1 MFWFGSTSGAG
12 FLGGI
17 CFRSSHRLWI
27 EVDCTILQTSSR
39 CPGSF
44 VVSDGMRRKDMSSKD
59 PTSLKRECS
68 NHKKWY
74 LVSSLK
80 MGLLTQNGSRIVLL
94 GTKAKSWDCFRGYD
108 LRGCREKP
116 WVFNR
121 GKVIITIL
129 LGALWILPSW
139 STVFLCLGRTQ
150 TIANRT
156 YDAPGIWFIY
166 MKGENNNHMNVRN
179 CRWSILRQS
188 FGNHP
193 VPCKQNLFVELVPSL
208 ARKKK

>member
-39 CPGSF
+39 HPGSF
-44 VVSDGMRRKDMSSKD
+44 VISAGTGRKTCHPRTQHRWRESVPTTKNDTYVSIYRVVGPWKQ
-59 PTSLKRECS
+59 
-68 NHKKWY
+68 H
-74 LVSSLK
+74 VSSLK
-80 MGLLTQNGSRIVLL
+80 MGLLTQKGSRIVLL
-94 GTKAKSWDCFRGYD
+94 GTQAKSWDCFRGYD

-150 TIANRT
+150 TTANRT

-166 MKGENNNHMNVRN
+166 MKGENNNHVNVRN
-179 CRWSILRQS
+179 CR
-188 FGNHP
+188 
-193 VPCKQNLFVELVPSL
+193 
-208 ARKKK
+208 